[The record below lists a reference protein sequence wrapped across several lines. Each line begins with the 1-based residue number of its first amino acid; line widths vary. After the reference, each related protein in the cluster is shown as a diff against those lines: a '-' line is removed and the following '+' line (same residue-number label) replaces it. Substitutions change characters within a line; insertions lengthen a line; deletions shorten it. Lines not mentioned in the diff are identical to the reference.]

1 MEKLQALVSHLARLG
16 AQYKEKITPAYWL
29 SFITGGL
36 VLVFFSLSVYI
47 PLSGHYADELGVTS
61 DGQTVTIE
69 ETPQEKAPVI
79 TKETVRTGQSVYS
92 ILQNEGLS
100 PQEIHQITGQLK
112 GSFSIRSFRPGKIYE
127 TEKSSD
133 GSLIRFSY
141 FQDRATTI
149 TVQRD
154 IEAGPFSVNKEI
166 RDFETRTVALEGT
179 VEHSLARSL
188 QAKGRRGLLPGM
200 QKLLG
205 TRVDFRRDIA
215 PGTHYRAL
223 FEEKWLGDDFISTG
237 TILAAEI
244 KLPGRSYRAYRYTD
258 AKGIEGYYDEKGR
271 SVERISRFAKPC
283 NYSRVSSRF
292 GYRTHPIFR
301 TRHFH
306 GGVDLAAPRGTP
318 VKATA
323 NGRVIFKGRKGGAGN
338 MITIAHAGG
347 DHSQYLHLSRFALIT
362 RYGARVK
369 QGQII
374 GYVGSTGNS
383 TGPHL
388 DFRIIHRGKHINPLT
403 ALGTTSSRTIT
414 RKEMVNFLAEVSLM
428 KAKLD
433 DRSTFIAGSDNQNGG
448 AVL

>member
-1 MEKLQALVSHLARLG
+1 MEKLQAFVRHFARLA
-16 AQYKEKITPAYWL
+16 AQYKEKISPSLWL
-29 SFITGGL
+29 SLLTGSA
-36 VLVFFSLSVYI
+36 VLIFFSLSLLI
-47 PLSGHYADELGVTS
+47 PYSGHYSDELGVTS
-61 DGQTVTIE
+61 DSQTVTIE

-79 TKETVRTGQSVYS
+79 TKGTVRNGQSVYS
-92 ILQNEGLS
+92 ILQSEGLS
-100 PQEIHQITGQLK
+100 PQQIHQITGQLK
-112 GSFSIRSFRPGKIYE
+112 GAFSIRSFRPGKIYE
-127 TEKSSD
+127 TEKTRD

-154 IEAGPFSVNKEI
+154 IEEGPFSVNKDI
-166 RDFETRTVALEGT
+166 RDYETRTVSLEGT

-205 TRVDFRRDIA
+205 TRVDFRRDIS
-215 PGTHYRAL
+215 PGTQYQAL

-237 TILAAEI
+237 TILAAKI
-244 KLPGRSYRAYRYTD
+244 TLSGRTYRAYRYTD

-283 NYSRVSSRF
+283 NYRRVSSRF

-306 GGVDLAAPRGTP
+306 GGVDLAAPSGTP

-338 MITIAHAGG
+338 MVTIAHAGG
-347 DHSQYLHLSRFALIT
+347 DHSQYLHLSRFAVAT
-362 RYGARVK
+362 RQGARVK
-369 QGQII
+369 QGQVI
-374 GYVGSTGNS
+374 GFVGSTGNS

-403 ALGTTSSRTIT
+403 ALGTTSSRTIA
-414 RKEMVNFLAEVSLM
+414 RKEMVNFHAEVSLM

-433 DRSTFIAGSDNQNGG
+433 DKNTFVAGSENQNGG
-448 AVL
+448 TLL